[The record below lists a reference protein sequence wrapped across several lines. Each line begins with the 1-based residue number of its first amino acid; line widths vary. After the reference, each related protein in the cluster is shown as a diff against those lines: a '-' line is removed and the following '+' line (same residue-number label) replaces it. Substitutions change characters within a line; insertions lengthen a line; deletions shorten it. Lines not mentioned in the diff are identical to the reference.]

1 MKKINKRIIYVYI
14 FHTGNSVR
22 VLETLKNIHHTESQ
36 TDYQEASILTSNK
49 MVQTE
54 SSVSN
59 IVTEDN
65 NMEIRTL
72 DECLA
77 VYKTQVKLF
86 TY

>member
-1 MKKINKRIIYVYI
+1 MHSGK
-14 FHTGNSVR
+14 SVC

-36 TDYQEASILTSNK
+36 TDHQQAYILTSNK

-54 SSVSN
+54 TAVSN
-59 IVTEDN
+59 IVTDDN
-65 NMEIRTL
+65 NMEVRTF

-86 TY
+86 

>member
-1 MKKINKRIIYVYI
+1 M
-14 FHTGNSVR
+14 HTGKSVC

-36 TDYQEASILTSNK
+36 TDYQQALILTSNK

-54 SSVSN
+54 TAVSN
-59 IVTEDN
+59 IVTDDN
-65 NMEIRTL
+65 NMEVRTF

-86 TY
+86 TYFA